1 MYRAAE
7 RNRGQ
12 SDGANSLKSDKGNR
26 LAKGTE
32 QLKLQHIELWENLLS
47 FTPCVFSVCGV
58 MAGAL
63 LLYQS
68 SIFAE

>member
-12 SDGANSLKSDKGNR
+12 IDGVNSVKSDRGNR

-32 QLKLQHIELWENLLS
+32 QLKMQHIELWEILRS
-47 FTPCVFSVCGV
+47 FAP
-58 MAGAL
+58 
-63 LLYQS
+63 
-68 SIFAE
+68 